1 MKQLAILI
9 VSFIVFLILSLVMP
23 TMAFGQEQEDS
34 LKYVSAELKEL
45 ALTSDIAKFVNP
57 EKKAE
62 AILDMS
68 TKHPENSANAIYME
82 IMDALYGERVPF
94 TYKDL
99 LVYKKVR
106 TTKIDGDLGMFG
118 YQPFSCRFVMSP
130 EGKDC
135 VYFEKTAGS
144 QRKSGN
150 IYNNTETTKAYLG
163 AYHIGKNPRRL
174 YGSENSEAGLMFK
187 RKNGKAYLL
196 IFTSDTKFELLEFT
210 K

>member
-9 VSFIVFLILSLVMP
+9 VSFIVFLILSLVVP
-23 TMAFGQEQEDS
+23 TVAYGQEQEDS
-34 LKYVSAELKEL
+34 LKYVSTELKEL
-45 ALTSDIAKFVNP
+45 AMPCDIAKFINP

-68 TKHPENSANAIYME
+68 TKHPANSSNAIYME
-82 IMDALYGERVPF
+82 IMSALYGDRVPF

-106 TTKIDGDLGMFG
+106 TTKIDGDYGMFS

-130 EGKDC
+130 EGNDC

-150 IYNNTETTKAYLG
+150 IFNNTETTKAYLG
-163 AYHIGKNPRRL
+163 AYHIGKNGRKL
-174 YGSENSEAGLMFK
+174 YGSENSEAGLVFK
-187 RKNGKAYLL
+187 HENGKVYLL